1 MKKQVAGILAVAL
14 MALAPFAS
22 AQSSTHK
29 KADPKN
35 EPTVPELVEYVRS
48 ALLTFSPADGVND
61 TVDVSFD
68 EISKVLKITTPL
80 GHCDLFLDSLN
91 TNNSMWDEFDAS
103 DSTGSRPELLR
114 LTLVSLSGRPAR
126 TCYDKQ
132 NHADTTITPNRARLL
147 FSTRAEEMPDFRE
160 KLAKAFKK
168 LVVASGGEPE
178 RKF

>member
-1 MKKQVAGILAVAL
+1 MIKQVASIVA
-14 MALAPFAS
+14 AAIIAIAPVS
-22 AQSSTHK
+22 HAQSSGHK

-35 EPTVPELVEYVRS
+35 EPTMPELVEYVRS

-61 TVDVSFD
+61 NLDVSFD
-68 EISKVLKITTPL
+68 DISKVLKITTPN

-91 TNNSMWDEFDAS
+91 TNNTSWDEFDSS

-114 LTLVSLSGRPAR
+114 FTLVSLSGRPAR

-132 NHADTTITPNRARLL
+132 NQADTTLTPNRARLL
-147 FSTRAEEMPDFRE
+147 FSTRADEMPAFRD

-168 LVVASGGEPE
+168 LIVLSGGEPE
-178 RKF
+178 KKF